1 VAYDYERL
9 RVRVADGVAFATL
22 ASPPLNVMT
31 LLLFG
36 DLARFAAET
45 EADPAVRA
53 LVLRSDDPDFWI
65 AHFDVEAILSFPVD
79 APAARAER
87 VADNPFHAMCER
99 FRSMPKATLA
109 EIGGR
114 VGGGGNELAMSCDM
128 RFGALGRTVLSQPEV
143 ALGILPGGTGTQR
156 LPRLVGR
163 GRALE
168 LILGCEEL
176 DAATAERWGLLN
188 HALPAAELRPFV
200 ERLARRIASFPA
212 AAVAA
217 AKRSVLA
224 AEPGWDAGLLDESL
238 GFQQLLRT
246 PEAQRR
252 MRRFLERGGQT
263 REGEKRLGALCAE
276 LADGTAR
283 N

>member
-1 VAYDYERL
+1 
-9 RVRVADGVAFATL
+9 VRVADGVAFATL
-22 ASPPLNVMT
+22 ANPPLNVLT
-31 LLLFG
+31 LPLFG
-36 DLARFAAET
+36 ELTRFAAEV
-45 EADPAVRA
+45 EHDPAVRVV
-53 LVLRSDDPDFWI
+53 VLRSDDPDFWI
-65 AHFDVEAILSFPVD
+65 AHFDVEAILAFPID
-79 APAARAER
+79 RPAARAEQ
-87 VADNPFHAMCER
+87 ASDNPFHAMCER
-99 FRSMPKATLA
+99 FRTMPKATLA

-114 VGGGGNELAMSCDM
+114 VGGGGHELAMSCDM
-128 RFGALGRTVLSQPEV
+128 RFGALGRTVINQPEV

-168 LILGCEEL
+168 LILGCEDL

-188 HALPAAELRPFV
+188 RALPPAELRPFV

-224 AEPGWDAGLLDESL
+224 AEPDPEAGLLDESL
-238 GFQQLLRT
+238 AFQRLLRSE
-246 PEAQRR
+246 EAQRA

-263 REGEKRLGALCAE
+263 RAGEQRLGALCAE
-276 LADGTAR
+276 LADGRAES
-283 N
+283 